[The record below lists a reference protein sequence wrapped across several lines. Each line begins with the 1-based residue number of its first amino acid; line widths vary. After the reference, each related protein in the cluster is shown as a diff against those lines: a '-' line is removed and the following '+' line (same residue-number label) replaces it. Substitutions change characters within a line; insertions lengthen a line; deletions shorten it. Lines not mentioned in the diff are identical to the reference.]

1 MSDRMLQ
8 FFAYSGLPDEE
19 MDVAIPFDTLAQQV
33 VKNLPRTPERTVCL
47 RKLLEARDCA
57 LRCLIEDQHVVG

>member
-1 MSDRMLQ
+1 MTDRMLQ
-8 FFAYSGLPDEE
+8 FFAHNDMPDNE
-19 MDVAIPFDTLAQQV
+19 MDVAIQFDTLAHQV

-57 LRCLIEDQHVVG
+57 LRCLIEDQHVG